1 MLYWDDQTQPPGLVF
16 YLLDNS
22 FADVTIADY
31 PKDAKYRSSNKG
43 AASSS
48 SRPKSPSTGKLL
60 WHAVS

>member
-1 MLYWDDQTQPPGLVF
+1 MLYWDDQMQPPGLVF

-22 FADVTIADY
+22 FASVTLADY
-31 PKDAKYRSSNKG
+31 PKVAKYRASNKG

-48 SRPKSPSTGKLL
+48 SSSKAPSTGELL

>member
-1 MLYWDDQTQPPGLVF
+1 MLYWDNQMRPPGLVF

-31 PKDAKYRSSNKG
+31 PKVAKHRARSKG

-48 SRPKSPSTGKLL
+48 SSSEPPSTGELL